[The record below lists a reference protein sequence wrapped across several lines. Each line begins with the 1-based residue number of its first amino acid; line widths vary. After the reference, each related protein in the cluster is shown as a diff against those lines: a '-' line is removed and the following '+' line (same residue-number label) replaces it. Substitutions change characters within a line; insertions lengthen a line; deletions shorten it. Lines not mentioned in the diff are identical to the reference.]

1 MRLARMTT
9 RRWMIAVAVVGL
21 LLGVVVGG
29 QRLKQRRD
37 YYIRQANVEARW
49 ENFFRSMAA
58 SGASRRLKQRPFIIL
73 DGHSHQAAT
82 LSAYFA
88 GRKDTCLHA
97 SSRPWLSG
105 PPALPAGDFII
116 IDPLSQT
123 VVFDKTGH
131 ALPNSGDSP
140 SF

>member
-1 MRLARMTT
+1 MRLSRMTT
-9 RRWMIAVAVVGL
+9 RRWMIAMAVVAL

-49 ENFFRSMAA
+49 ENVFRSMAA
-58 SGASRRLKQRPFIIL
+58 RVASRPLKQQPSIML

-82 LSAYFA
+82 LAAYFA
-88 GRKDTCLHA
+88 WRKYTYLHA

-131 ALPNSGDSP
+131 ALPNSGGSP